1 MALPLLLG
9 FGLPALAGSGM
20 LGAGA
25 AATFLGGLSA
35 PTLAGIGAGL
45 GSFLETGDVG
55 KGIQTGLIAGLG
67 GKAMGALTGGGN
79 AALSGAIG
87 GTEGAA
93 QAAIKASAVEGG
105 KNAFLQSVT
114 NKSLQGGLAGAVL
127 PGVGTAALVGSAM
140 NPPTMKMPEKK
151 TYDIPPPM
159 PRIRSYQPKKNPDS
173 TAEETMIS
181 YSPPMAQ
188 PEAEEDLPFTNYA
201 SNYRPP
207 AGMYGNMFAEGGEVK
222 KMRGGGMLGTGG
234 ILSIGHAGQLFP
246 QNQYGHPAFN
256 PLANALT
263 QGINSTT
270 GEKVKPFIQEVE
282 TMAKNRF
289 GPNVF
294 QQQSFGI
301 ADSIS
306 PTPQLPIYDTNFG
319 PRPVDPFARPN
330 FNLSTGLAE
339 EAMLFDSIRP
349 DSNNAIDML
358 PSLNRIPKDPFS
370 LVDLQGVNPLAR
382 TTALGFA
389 EGGEVETPEDMNEKD
404 VIVEAVKAIKG
415 LSDAPEIALGIFL
428 DKYGQE
434 ALEDLVQKVQS
445 GVLDDTIERFSNGDK
460 GMVEGMGDGSGEDDM
475 IPASL
480 DGEQDVLLTEGEFVM
495 RQPTTKAIQD
505 EFGSDFLDII
515 NQSEEKAPEK
525 IREMVGVES

>member
-9 FGLPALAGSGM
+9 FGLPALAGSGALAS
-20 LGAGA
+20 LGAAG
-25 AATFLGGLSA
+25 TFLGGLSA

-87 GTEGAA
+87 DTASGATK
-93 QAAIKASAVEGG
+93 AAIDAAMKEGG
-105 KNAFLQSVT
+105 RNAFLKGVT
-114 NKSLQGGLAGAVL
+114 SKGLQGSLAGATL
-127 PGVGTAALVGSAM
+127 PGVGTAALVGSAL

-188 PEAEEDLPFTNYA
+188 PEAEEYLPFTNYA

-234 ILSIGHAGQLFP
+234 ILSIGHASQLLP
-246 QNQYGHPAFN
+246 RNQYGHPAFN
-256 PLANALT
+256 PLADALT

-306 PTPQLPIYDTNFG
+306 PTPPLPIYDTNFG
-319 PRPVDPFARPN
+319 PRPVDPFARP
-330 FNLSTGLAE
+330 
-339 EAMLFDSIRP
+339 MRP
-349 DSNNAIDML
+349 DTNSGFDML
-358 PSLNRIPKDPFS
+358 PSLNLNRIPENSIALKELFAN
-370 LVDLQGVNPLAR
+370 VDLQGANPLAR
-382 TTALGFA
+382 TTAFMK
-389 EGGEVETPEDMNEKD
+389 EGGEVEAPEGMNEKD

>member
-9 FGLPALAGSGM
+9 FGLPALAGSGV

-79 AALSGAIG
+79 SALSGAIG

-93 QAAIKASAVEGG
+93 QAAINASAVEGG

-140 NPPTMKMPEKK
+140 NPPTMKMPEKE

-188 PEAEEDLPFTNYA
+188 PEAEEDLPFTNYVN
-201 SNYRPP
+201 NYRPP
-207 AGMYGNMFAEGGEVK
+207 VGMYGNMFAEGGEVK

-234 ILSIGHAGQLFP
+234 ILSIGHGHAGQLFP
-246 QNQYGHPAFN
+246 QNQYGHPAFTT
-256 PLANALT
+256 LASALT

-270 GEKVKPFIQEVE
+270 NEKVRPFVQEVE
-282 TMAKNRF
+282 TMAKDRF
-289 GPNVF
+289 GPNIF
-294 QQQSFGI
+294 QQKQQFLGI
-301 ADSIS
+301 SDAIS
-306 PTPQLPIYDTNFG
+306 PTPQLPIYSTNFG
-319 PRPVDPFARPN
+319 SQPMDPFARP
-330 FNLSTGLAE
+330 
-339 EAMLFDSIRP
+339 IRP

-358 PSLNRIPKDPFS
+358 PNLNRIPEDPFA
-370 LVDLQGVNPLAR
+370 LAELKASAMPATLR
-382 TTALGFA
+382 GFA
-389 EGGEVETPEDMNEKD
+389 EGGEVEAPEDMNEKD

-445 GVLDDTIERFSNGDK
+445 GVLDDTIERFANGDK

-505 EFGSDFLDII
+505 EFGSEFLDII
-515 NQSEEKAPEK
+515 NQSEDKAPEK

>member
-9 FGLPALAGSGM
+9 FGLPALAG
-20 LGAGA
+20 AGA
-25 AATFLGGLSA
+25 FTGMGAAGAFLGGLSA

-55 KGIQTGLIAGLG
+55 KGIQTGLVAGLS

-87 GTEGAA
+87 DTSSGAA
-93 QAAIKASAVEGG
+93 KAAIDAAMKEGG
-105 KNAFLQSVT
+105 RNAFLKGITST
-114 NKSLQGGLAGAVL
+114 GLQGGLAGATL

-140 NPPTMKMPEKK
+140 NPPTMKMPEKEK
-151 TYDIPPPM
+151 VDVPPPM
-159 PRIRSYQPKKNPDS
+159 PRIRSYQPKKDMDS
-173 TAEETMIS
+173 TAEEEMIT
-181 YSPPMAQ
+181 YYNPVK
-188 PEAEEDLPFTNYA
+188 
-201 SNYRPP
+201 R
-207 AGMYGNMFAEGGEVK
+207 MF
-222 KMRGGGMLGTGG
+222 GGGIMSMSGSHPIFQSFGDNM
-234 ILSIGHAGQLFP
+234 AGF
-246 QNQYGHPAFN
+246 
-256 PLANALT
+256 LT
-263 QGINSTT
+263 QAQVESNK
-270 GEKVKPFIQEVE
+270 EKVQPFVQEVE
-282 TMAKNRF
+282 TLAKNTF
-289 GPNVF
+289 GQDAF
-294 QQQSFGI
+294 QQ
-301 ADSIS
+301 
-306 PTPQLPIYDTNFG
+306 
-319 PRPVDPFARPN
+319 RPEKIHASLGLQRP
-330 FNLSTGLAE
+330 LKELAQP
-339 EAMLFDSIRP
+339 LF
-349 DSNNAIDML
+349 
-358 PSLNRIPKDPFS
+358 
-370 LVDLQGVNPLAR
+370 DLQGSQEQLLAARNAGNR
-382 TTALGFA
+382 TAQVQFAPPPSLGRGKGQAGPMSRAVGADSYANAFGRNMGARNLLRFGAVGYA
-389 EGGEVETPEDMNEKD
+389 EGGEVEAPEDMNEKD

-434 ALEDLVQKVQS
+434 ALEDLVEKVQS
-445 GVLDDTIERFSNGDK
+445 GVLDDTIKRFANGDK

>member
-9 FGLPALAGSGM
+9 FGLPALAGSGALAG
-20 LGAGA
+20 LGAAG
-25 AATFLGGLSA
+25 TFLGGLSA

-79 AALSGAIG
+79 SALSGAIG

-105 KNAFLQSVT
+105 KNAFLQGIT
-114 NKSLQGGLAGAVL
+114 NKSLQSGLAGAVL

-140 NPPTMKMPEKK
+140 NPPTMKMPEEEKV
-151 TYDIPPPM
+151 DVPPPM
-159 PRIRSYQPKKNPDS
+159 PRIRSYQPKKDMDS
-173 TAEETMIS
+173 TAEEEMIT
-181 YSPPMAQ
+181 YYNP
-188 PEAEEDLPFTNYA
+188 
-201 SNYRPP
+201 
-207 AGMYGNMFAEGGEVK
+207 VK
-222 KMRGGGMLGTGG
+222 RMRGGGIMSMSGSHPIFQSFGDNM
-234 ILSIGHAGQLFP
+234 AGF
-246 QNQYGHPAFN
+246 
-256 PLANALT
+256 LT
-263 QGINSTT
+263 QAQVESNK
-270 GEKVKPFIQEVE
+270 EKVQPFVQEVE
-282 TMAKNRF
+282 TLARNTF
-289 GPNVF
+289 GQDAF
-294 QQQSFGI
+294 QQ
-301 ADSIS
+301 
-306 PTPQLPIYDTNFG
+306 
-319 PRPVDPFARPN
+319 RPEKMSASLSYQRPLQRPLN
-330 FNLSTGLAE
+330 ELAQP
-339 EAMLFDSIRP
+339 LI
-349 DSNNAIDML
+349 
-358 PSLNRIPKDPFS
+358 
-370 LVDLQGVNPLAR
+370 DLQGLEESQLFNRGGGNRTAMQFAPPLSLDRGKGQIGPPASFGGVSVEPLRPSPFGRNMGAR
-382 TTALGFA
+382 KLLSVGGYA
-389 EGGEVETPEDMNEKD
+389 EGGEVEAPEDMNEKD

-415 LSDAPEIALGIFL
+415 LSDAPEIALGVFL

-434 ALEDLVQKVQS
+434 ALEDLVEKVQS
-445 GVLDDTIERFSNGDK
+445 GALDDTIERFANGDK

>member
-9 FGLPALAGSGM
+9 FGLPALAG
-20 LGAGA
+20 AGA
-25 AATFLGGLSA
+25 FTGMGAAGAFLGGLSA

-55 KGIQTGLIAGLG
+55 KGIQTGLVAGLS

-79 AALSGAIG
+79 SALSGAIG

-114 NKSLQGGLAGAVL
+114 NKSLQSGLAGAVL

-140 NPPTMKMPEKK
+140 NPPTMKMPEKEK
-151 TYDIPPPM
+151 VDVPPPM
-159 PRIRSYQPKKNPDS
+159 PRIRSYQPKTDMDS
-173 TAEETMIS
+173 TAEEEMIT
-181 YSPPMAQ
+181 YYNP
-188 PEAEEDLPFTNYA
+188 
-201 SNYRPP
+201 
-207 AGMYGNMFAEGGEVK
+207 VK
-222 KMRGGGMLGTGG
+222 RMRGGGIMSMSSSHPIFKSFGENM
-234 ILSIGHAGQLFP
+234 AGFLT
-246 QNQYGHPAFN
+246 NQQIESN
-256 PLANALT
+256 R
-263 QGINSTT
+263 
-270 GEKVKPFIQEVE
+270 EKVQPFVQEVE
-282 TMAKNRF
+282 TLAKTTF
-289 GPNVF
+289 GDNAF
-294 QQQSFGI
+294 QQSPEQNTRPI
-301 ADSIS
+301 A
-306 PTPQLPIYDTNFG
+306 QM
-319 PRPVDPFARPN
+319 PN
-330 FNLSTGLAE
+330 FNEQEISRRMGALQSRGL
-339 EAMLFDSIRP
+339 LP
-349 DSNNAIDML
+349 
-358 PSLNRIPKDPFS
+358 PSLGSRKGDIGGSTNGPAVMQK
-370 LVDLQGVNPLAR
+370 GVGSFAKAFGGFG
-382 TTALGFA
+382 TMGFA
-389 EGGEVETPEDMNEKD
+389 EGGEVEAQEDMNEKD

-415 LSDAPEIALGIFL
+415 LSDAPEVALGIFL
-428 DKYGQE
+428 SEYGEE
-434 ALEDLVQKVQS
+434 ALRDLVEKVQS
-445 GVLDDTIERFSNGDK
+445 GALDDTIERFANGDK

>member
-20 LGAGA
+20 LAGTA
-25 AATFLGGLSA
+25 AAGLAAFGA

-87 GTEGAA
+87 DTTSGATK
-93 QAAIKASAVEGG
+93 AAIDAAMKEGG
-105 KNAFLQSVT
+105 RNAFLKGVT
-114 NKSLQGGLAGAVL
+114 SKGLQGSLAGATL
-127 PGVGTAALVGSAM
+127 PGVGTAALVGSAL

-181 YSPPMAQ
+181 YGPPVAQ
-188 PEAEEDLPFTNYA
+188 PEAEEDLSFFNYV
-201 SNYRPP
+201 NKYRPP

-222 KMRGGGMLGTGG
+222 KMRGGGMLGTSG
-234 ILSIGHAGQLFP
+234 ILSIGHASQLFP
-246 QNQYGHPAFN
+246 RNQYGHPAFN

-294 QQQSFGI
+294 QQQQFFSD
-301 ADSIS
+301 ALQ
-306 PTPQLPIYDTNFG
+306 PTGPAQLPSLPIYETNFG
-319 PRPVDPFARPN
+319 PQPIDPFARP
-330 FNLSTGLAE
+330 
-339 EAMLFDSIRP
+339 MRP
-349 DSNNAIDML
+349 DSNNGIDML
-358 PSLNRIPKDPFS
+358 PNLNRIPEDPFS
-370 LVDLQGVNPLAR
+370 LVDLQGVMPATLQ
-382 TTALGFA
+382 GFA
-389 EGGEVETPEDMNEKD
+389 EGGIVSEEMNEKEL
-404 VIVEAVKAIKG
+404 IEEAVAAIKG
-415 LSDAPEIALGIFL
+415 ESDNPKEILGMFL
-428 DKYGQE
+428 LKFGEEQ
-434 ALEDLVQKVQS
+434 LRNLVESVQS
-445 GVLDDTIERFSNGDK
+445 GELDETRERFADGNK
-460 GMVEGMGDGSGEDDM
+460 GMVNGPGDGSGKDDM
-475 IPASL
+475 VPATM
-480 DGEQDVLLTEGEFVM
+480 DGDQDVLLTAGEFVIKKDS
-495 RQPTTKAIQD
+495 TDAIEKA
-505 EFGSDFLDII
+505 FGGGFLDEV
-515 NQSEEKAPEK
+515 NDAGKDAPKKLKEKVA
-525 IREMVGVES
+525 VA

>member
-20 LGAGA
+20 LAGTA
-25 AATFLGGLSA
+25 AAGLGTFLGGFSA

-79 AALSGAIG
+79 SALSGAIG

-105 KNAFLQSVT
+105 KNAFLQGIT

-140 NPPTMKMPEKK
+140 NPPTMKMPEKEK
-151 TYDIPPPM
+151 VDVPPPM
-159 PRIRSYQPKKNPDS
+159 PRIRSYQPKTDMDS
-173 TAEETMIS
+173 TAEEEMIT
-181 YSPPMAQ
+181 YYNP
-188 PEAEEDLPFTNYA
+188 
-201 SNYRPP
+201 
-207 AGMYGNMFAEGGEVK
+207 VK
-222 KMRGGGMLGTGG
+222 RMRGGG
-234 ILSIGHAGQLFP
+234 ILSIGHASQLFP

-294 QQQSFGI
+294 QQQQFLSDAIQPSGP
-301 ADSIS
+301 A
-306 PTPQLPIYDTNFG
+306 QLPLYDTLFESQ
-319 PRPVDPFARPN
+319 PIDPFARP
-330 FNLSTGLAE
+330 
-339 EAMLFDSIRP
+339 MRP
-349 DSNNAIDML
+349 DSNNGFDML
-358 PSLNRIPKDPFS
+358 PSLNRIPEN
-370 LVDLQGVNPLAR
+370 LVARVDLQGGMPATLQ
-382 TTALGFA
+382 GFA
-389 EGGEVETPEDMNEKD
+389 EGGEVEAPEDMNEKD

-415 LSDAPEIALGIFL
+415 LSDAPEVALGIFL
-428 DKYGQE
+428 SEYGEE
-434 ALEDLVQKVQS
+434 ALRDLVEKVQS
-445 GVLDDTIERFSNGDK
+445 GALDDTIERFANGDK

-475 IPASL
+475 IPATM

-505 EFGSDFLDII
+505 EFGSEFLDII
-515 NQSEEKAPEK
+515 NQSEDKAPEK

>member
-105 KNAFLQSVT
+105 KNAFLQGIT

-159 PRIRSYQPKKNPDS
+159 PRIRSYQPKQNMDS
-173 TAEETMIS
+173 TAEKTMIS
-181 YSPPMAQ
+181 YGPPMAR
-188 PEAEEDLPFTNYA
+188 PEAEGQLPFSNYVN
-201 SNYRPP
+201 NYRPP

-222 KMRGGGMLGTGG
+222 KMYGGGLM
-234 ILSIGHAGQLFP
+234 SISSSHPIFKSFGENMAGFLT
-246 QNQYGHPAFN
+246 NQQIESN
-256 PLANALT
+256 R
-263 QGINSTT
+263 
-270 GEKVKPFIQEVE
+270 EKVQPFVQEVE
-282 TMAKNRF
+282 TLAKTTF
-289 GPNVF
+289 GDDAF
-294 QQQSFGI
+294 QQKQFLSGTI
-301 ADSIS
+301 Q
-306 PTPQLPIYDTNFG
+306 PTVPAQLPIYDTLFESQ
-319 PRPVDPFARPN
+319 PVDPFN
-330 FNLSTGLAE
+330 I
-339 EAMLFDSIRP
+339 DSILQPRP
-349 DSNNAIDML
+349 HVNRNPISRGPEDFAYNN
-358 PSLNRIPKDPFS
+358 PGSL
-370 LVDLQGVNPLAR
+370 LQGGMPATLQ
-382 TTALGFA
+382 GFA
-389 EGGEVETPEDMNEKD
+389 DGGEVEAPEDMNEKD

-415 LSDAPEIALGIFL
+415 LSDAPEVALGIFL
-428 DKYGQE
+428 SEYGEE
-434 ALEDLVQKVQS
+434 ALRDLVEKVQS
-445 GVLDDTIERFSNGDK
+445 GALDDTIERFANGDK

-475 IPASL
+475 IPATM

-505 EFGSDFLDII
+505 EFGSEFLDII
-515 NQSEEKAPEK
+515 NQSEDKAPEK

>member
-159 PRIRSYQPKKNPDS
+159 PRIRSYQSKKNPDS

-207 AGMYGNMFAEGGEVK
+207 AGMYGNMFSEGGEVK
-222 KMRGGGMLGTGG
+222 KMRGGGILG
-234 ILSIGHAGQLFP
+234 LGHAGQLFP

-294 QQQSFGI
+294 QQRQFLGI
-301 ADSIS
+301 SDSIF
-306 PTPQLPIYDTNFG
+306 PTPQLPLYDTNFG
-319 PRPVDPFARPN
+319 PQPIDPFARP
-330 FNLSTGLAE
+330 
-339 EAMLFDSIRP
+339 MRP
-349 DSNNAIDML
+349 DSNNGFDML
-358 PSLNRIPKDPFS
+358 PNLNRIPEDLFAR
-370 LVDLQGVNPLAR
+370 VDLQGGMPATLQ
-382 TTALGFA
+382 GFA
-389 EGGEVETPEDMNEKD
+389 EGGEVEAPEDMNEKD

-415 LSDAPEIALGIFL
+415 LSDAPEVALGIFL
-428 DKYGQE
+428 SEYGEE
-434 ALEDLVQKVQS
+434 ALRDLVEKVQS
-445 GVLDDTIERFSNGDK
+445 GALDDTIERFANGDK

-475 IPASL
+475 IPATM

-505 EFGSDFLDII
+505 EFGSEFLDII

>member
-1 MALPLLLG
+1 
-9 FGLPALAGSGM
+9 
-20 LGAGA
+20 
-25 AATFLGGLSA
+25 
-35 PTLAGIGAGL
+35 
-45 GSFLETGDVG
+45 
-55 KGIQTGLIAGLG
+55 
-67 GKAMGALTGGGN
+67 MGTD
-79 AALSGAIG
+79 
-87 GTEGAA
+87 
-93 QAAIKASAVEGG
+93 
-105 KNAFLQSVT
+105 
-114 NKSLQGGLAGAVL
+114 
-127 PGVGTAALVGSAM
+127 ALVGSAM

-188 PEAEEDLPFTNYA
+188 PKAEEDFPFTNYVN
-201 SNYRPP
+201 NYRPP
-207 AGMYGNMFAEGGEVK
+207 VGMYGNMFAEGGEVK
-222 KMRGGGMLGTGG
+222 KMRAGGMLGTSG
-234 ILSIGHAGQLFP
+234 ILSIGHASQLFP
-246 QNQYGHPAFN
+246 RNQYGHPAFN

-289 GPNVF
+289 GPNIF
-294 QQQSFGI
+294 QQQQFLSDAI
-301 ADSIS
+301 Q
-306 PTPQLPIYDTNFG
+306 PTGPVQLPSLPIYDTNFG
-319 PRPVDPFARPN
+319 PQPVDPFARP
-330 FNLSTGLAE
+330 
-339 EAMLFDSIRP
+339 MRP
-349 DSNNAIDML
+349 DSNNGIDML
-358 PSLNRIPKDPFS
+358 PNLNRIPEDPFS
-370 LVDLQGVNPLAR
+370 LVDLQGVMPATLQ
-382 TTALGFA
+382 GFA
-389 EGGEVETPEDMNEKD
+389 EGGEVEAQEDMNEKD

-415 LSDAPEIALGIFL
+415 LSDTPEIALGIFL

-434 ALEDLVQKVQS
+434 ALEDLVEKVQS
-445 GVLDDTIERFSNGDK
+445 GVLDDTIERFANGDK

>member
-20 LGAGA
+20 LAGTA
-25 AATFLGGLSA
+25 AAGLAAFGA

-87 GTEGAA
+87 DTTSGATK
-93 QAAIKASAVEGG
+93 AAIDAAMKEGG
-105 KNAFLQSVT
+105 RNAFLKGVT
-114 NKSLQGGLAGAVL
+114 SKGLQGSLAGATL
-127 PGVGTAALVGSAM
+127 PGVGTAALVGSAL

-188 PEAEEDLPFTNYA
+188 PKAEEDFPFTNYVN
-201 SNYRPP
+201 NYRPP
-207 AGMYGNMFAEGGEVK
+207 VGMYGNMFAEGGEVK
-222 KMRGGGMLGTGG
+222 KMRGGGMLGTSG
-234 ILSIGHAGQLFP
+234 ILSIGHASQLFP
-246 QNQYGHPAFN
+246 RNQYGHPAFN

-294 QQQSFGI
+294 QQQQFFSD
-301 ADSIS
+301 ALQ
-306 PTPQLPIYDTNFG
+306 PTGPAQLPSLPIYETNFG
-319 PRPVDPFARPN
+319 PQPIDPFARP
-330 FNLSTGLAE
+330 
-339 EAMLFDSIRP
+339 MRP
-349 DSNNAIDML
+349 DSNNGIDML
-358 PSLNRIPKDPFS
+358 PNLNRIPEDPFS
-370 LVDLQGVNPLAR
+370 LVDLQGVMPATLQ
-382 TTALGFA
+382 GFA
-389 EGGEVETPEDMNEKD
+389 EGGIVSEEMNEKEL
-404 VIVEAVKAIKG
+404 IEEAVAAIKG
-415 LSDAPEIALGIFL
+415 ESDNPKEILGMFL
-428 DKYGQE
+428 LKFGEEQ
-434 ALEDLVQKVQS
+434 LRNLVESVQS
-445 GVLDDTIERFSNGDK
+445 GELDETRERFADGNK
-460 GMVEGMGDGSGEDDM
+460 GMVNGPGDGSGKDDM
-475 IPASL
+475 VPATM
-480 DGEQDVLLTEGEFVM
+480 DGDQDVLLTAGEFVIKKDS
-495 RQPTTKAIQD
+495 TDAIEKA
-505 EFGSDFLDII
+505 FGGGFLDEV
-515 NQSEEKAPEK
+515 NDAGKDAPKKLKEKVA
-525 IREMVGVES
+525 VA

>member
-9 FGLPALAGSGM
+9 FGLPALAGSG
-20 LGAGA
+20 LLAGTA
-25 AATFLGGLSA
+25 AAGLATFGA

-87 GTEGAA
+87 DTASGATK
-93 QAAIKASAVEGG
+93 AAIDAAMKEGG
-105 KNAFLQSVT
+105 KNAFLKGITSEGI
-114 NKSLQGGLAGAVL
+114 KGALAGATL

-181 YSPPMAQ
+181 YGPPVAQ
-188 PEAEEDLPFTNYA
+188 PEAEEDLSFFNYV
-201 SNYRPP
+201 NKYRPP

-234 ILSIGHAGQLFP
+234 ILSIGHGHAGQLFP

-256 PLANALT
+256 PLAEVLT

-294 QQQSFGI
+294 QQQQFLSDAIQPYG
-301 ADSIS
+301 
-306 PTPQLPIYDTNFG
+306 PVQLPTDVNFG
-319 PRPVDPFARPN
+319 PRPIDPFARPIARPNPN
-330 FNLSTGLAE
+330 FGYLGE
-339 EAMLFDSIRP
+339 EAKLLD
-349 DSNNAIDML
+349 A
-358 PSLNRIPKDPFS
+358 NRGPEDFAYRNPFS
-370 LVDLQGVNPLAR
+370 LLQGANPLAR

-389 EGGEVETPEDMNEKD
+389 EGGEVEAQEDMNEKD

-434 ALEDLVQKVQS
+434 ALEDLVEKVQS
-445 GVLDDTIERFSNGDK
+445 GVLDDTIERFANGDK